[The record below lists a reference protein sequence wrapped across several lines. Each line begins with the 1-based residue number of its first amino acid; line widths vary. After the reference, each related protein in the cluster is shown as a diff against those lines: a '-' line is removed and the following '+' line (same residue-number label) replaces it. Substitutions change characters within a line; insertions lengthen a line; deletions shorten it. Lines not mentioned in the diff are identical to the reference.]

1 MTDGI
6 LTATGIPA
14 RRGRFVKPPQGT
26 YALWFDDVDTDGPDG
41 FPWILHHAVTIELY
55 ESGSDDEAETDLEN
69 ELTAAGVQWTKQ
81 DRVWLQT
88 EQRYQVIY
96 EYEFYEKRRI

>member
-6 LTATGIPA
+6 LTAAGIQA

-41 FPWILHHAVTIELY
+41 LPWILHHAVTIELY
-55 ESGSDDEAETDLEN
+55 ESGPDDAAEKNLEA

-88 EQRYQVIY
+88 EQLYQVIY
-96 EYEFYEKRRI
+96 EYDYYEKRRT